1 MFLVYHQIIKK
12 GKRKGKRN
20 KRFST
25 KDCYTK
31 IFNRIS
37 CIACNISIIL
47 HAKITAISSSKH
59 GSNDVNTISCTPAH
73 YDLSP
78 QEKKRNPSR

>member
-12 GKRKGKRN
+12 IKKGKAKGKKGLVQR
-20 KRFST
+20 T
-25 KDCYTK
+25 VTQ

-59 GSNDVNTISCTPAH
+59 GSNDVNTISCIPAH

-78 QEKKRNPSR
+78 QEKKQNPSR